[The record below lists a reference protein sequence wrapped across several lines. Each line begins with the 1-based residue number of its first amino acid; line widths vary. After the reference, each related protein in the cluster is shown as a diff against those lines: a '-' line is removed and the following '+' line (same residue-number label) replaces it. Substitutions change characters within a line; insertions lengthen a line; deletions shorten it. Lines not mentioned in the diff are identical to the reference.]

1 MVDDYMI
8 PDERDQ
14 IEAPKRP
21 DLRCAEH
28 GVHCRLIHSLLDRV
42 AVLEKKLRGSFEA
55 GTPSRGL
62 GPS

>member
-1 MVDDYMI
+1 MDDDYMI

-42 AVLEKKLRGSFEA
+42 AVLEEEVRGIREA
-55 GTPSRGL
+55 GQ
-62 GPS
+62 